1 MALPAIPIISGI
13 VSLFKMGGGLF
24 TNWQER
30 KLIKAKGKLAIET
43 AKVEHDITM
52 AEQGLIADIQA
63 DKSIIDQM
71 SFTWKDEY
79 LTLLFTIP
87 AVLAFIPGMADYAKA
102 GFEALKEMPMWYQI
116 LLILVA
122 ASGLGLR
129 KFVEVLI
136 AKLTGS

>member
-13 VSLFKMGGGLF
+13 IGLFKMGGELF
-24 TNWQER
+24 RNWQDK
-30 KLIKAKGKLAIET
+30 KLIQAQ
-43 AKVEHDITM
+43 AKVEIEKAKAKSEINL
-52 AEQGLIADIQA
+52 AEQGQLADIQA

-79 LTLLFTIP
+79 LTIIFTMP
-87 AVLAFIPGMADYAKA
+87 AILVFVPGLAPHIERGFEVLAGLPQ
-102 GFEALKEMPMWYQI
+102 WYQI

-129 KFVEVLI
+129 KFI
-136 AKLTGS
+136 DKLMDNIFSR